1 MAVIWTQ
8 FGGKCFHFWKVEQ
21 GGCWCSWMFMPL
33 TCLCYPLLPSSLIQP
48 LVMPM
53 DWVSGLCPSVV
64 LSYLLSL
71 LSLHFRPHYLLSK
84 PLRQPPLQQ
93 LYSGLLRLPA
103 PCQHAPRWIFSISCY
118 TAPSLTPPKAFCCS
132 LHFRFQS
139 LQDVASIALSDF
151 CLTKLQSE
159 PVHTFQTRDYKCIRL
174 VTAVTWQSE

>member
-8 FGGKCFHFWKVEQ
+8 FRGKYFHFWKVEQ
-21 GGCWCSWMFMPL
+21 EGCWCSWMFMPL
-33 TCLCYPLLPSSLIQP
+33 TCLCYPFLPSSLIQS

-71 LSLHFRPHYLLSK
+71 LSFRFDLLSK
-84 PLRQPPLQQ
+84 PLCQSPLQQ
-93 LYSGLLRLPA
+93 LYSGLLRLPT
-103 PCQHAPRWIFSISCY
+103 PFQHAPRWIFSMSCY
-118 TAPSLTPPKAFCCS
+118 TAPSLTHSKAFCCS

-159 PVHTFQTRDYKCIRL
+159 PVHAFQTRDYKCIRL